1 MTTDGPRSMDD
12 LSDRVAVVTGAA
24 SGIGRAL
31 AERFAAEGARVVVAD
46 IDGARLAEEAGRLRE
61 RGHQVLDVVTDVGSA
76 AAVDHLAQR
85 TVDHFGRV
93 DVLCNNAGT
102 IAFGSAWELEQAD
115 WDRVIETNLMSVVHG
130 IRSFVPAMRSSGDDG
145 HIVNTASMAAF
156 LDLGIVSPYATTKHA
171 VVGLS
176 LVLAR
181 DLELAESGI
190 GVSVLCPGFV
200 ATRFVLPDSDLAPD
214 DEVPDGFVSAGA
226 VADAVRRAMA
236 ERRFWVFTDAEDSR
250 QQVEARYAHILAGFD
265 R

>member
-1 MTTDGPRSMDD
+1 MED
-12 LSDRVAVVTGAA
+12 LSGRVAVVTGAA

-31 AERFAAEGARVVVAD
+31 AERFAAEGALVVVAD
-46 IDGARLAEEAGRLRE
+46 IDEPRLTAEAGRLRE
-61 RGHQVLDVVTDVGSA
+61 RGHKVLDVVTDVSSA
-76 AAVDHLAQR
+76 AAVDHLAER

-102 IAFGSAWELEQAD
+102 IAFGPAWELEQAE
-115 WDRVIETNLMSVVHG
+115 WERVVGINLMSVVHG

-156 LDLGIVSPYATTKHA
+156 LDLGVVSPYATTKHA

-190 GVSVLCPGFV
+190 GVSVLCPGMV
-200 ATRFVLPDSDLAPD
+200 ATPFVLPDADLSPD
-214 DEVPDGFVSAGA
+214 DEVPEGFVSAGA
-226 VADAVRRAMA
+226 VADAVRRAIA
-236 ERRFWVFTDAEDSR
+236 DRRFWVFTDDDDSR
-250 QQVEARYAHILAGFD
+250 HQVEARFTQILAAFD
-265 R
+265 T